1 MRIIRTAL
9 FAPGTNQKVMAKAVA
24 SPVDAVLFDLEDSVA
39 LDSKALARQMVREAI
54 TELHNSTR
62 EDKPYVMVRTNAADT
77 GMLEDDI
84 AQIAVAGLDMVFIPK
99 AEQPD
104 DMKKIDQQLESLE
117 KERGLNRIA
126 IGLQIESAIGVY
138 NCYNIIKATS
148 RIQLTSLGTAQDGD
162 LQNDLGCGWSVDGPE
177 MLYARSKVLLD
188 SKAAG
193 NVISI
198 DGVFADLND
207 EEGLMIES
215 KMSASLGYVGR
226 TIIHPKQIAIVE
238 QAYGITQATLDY
250 YHLIVKEFEAAEQ
263 KGVAAITINN
273 KLVDYA
279 MYRQAK
285 RLISTVQ

>member
-9 FAPGTNQKVMAKAVA
+9 FAPGINTKVMGKAVA

-39 LDSKALARQMVREAI
+39 LDSKAQARQLVREAI
-54 TELHNSTR
+54 TELHLSPR
-62 EDKPYVMVRTNAADT
+62 EDKPYVMVRTNAMDT
-77 GMLEDDI
+77 GMLEEDI
-84 AQIAVAGLDMVFIPK
+84 AQIAVPGLDMVFIPK
-99 AEQPD
+99 AEQPEH
-104 DMKKIDQQLESLE
+104 MKQIEQQLLSLE
-117 KERGLNRIA
+117 KERGMNPIA

-138 NCYNIIKATS
+138 NCYNIIKAS
-148 RIQLTSLGTAQDGD
+148 ARVQLTSLGTAQDGD

-207 EEGLMIES
+207 EEGLMTES

-226 TIIHPKQIAIVE
+226 TIIHPKQISIVE
-238 QAYGITQATLDY
+238 QAYGISQATLEY
-250 YHLIVKEFEAAEQ
+250 YQLIVKEFEIAEQ
-263 KGVAAITINN
+263 KGIAAITINN

-285 RLISTVQ
+285 RLTANSK